1 MPPPLALVY
10 HGVSDVPLRRDA
22 SALFVRPSDLRR
34 HVEALRRWGYR
45 LVTFG
50 ALAAAARDGRAEGH
64 AALTFDDGIV
74 DTLET
79 AVPLLAELSAPATV
93 FVVSGW
99 LGQRHPDA
107 PWTRILTADEAVE
120 LARAGIEV
128 GAHSVTHPDLTTLS
142 REAALRE
149 LAQSKADLEE
159 VTGRPVEVAAYPYG
173 RATRET
179 IEACREAGFAAAGR
193 STGRG
198 TWHDALNLPRQDMQN
213 GSSVMGLR
221 LKRDGRYE
229 TLMRHR
235 TWRGARRISRWAPRA
250 VRSV

>member
-64 AALTFDDGIV
+64 AALTFDDGI
-74 DTLET
+74 
-79 AVPLLAELSAPATV
+79 V